1 MEKKIRVTIP
11 YHIFDIIT
19 GDATEFGITKNF
31 LCNYIFEKMKNL
43 KFADTEHIYSGDKE
57 TIQFNLNNKN
67 KSDYYEFLLERGIQV
82 EAEFFRKIFCHYG
95 SLSKRKRELFIFQEL
110 LEKLQHGIK
119 NQRIIK
125 ITFRDGKYSKVTPYS
140 LGHSKLEIANYVF
153 CYDMAEK
160 KYKNYS
166 LKNIKDIYIYRETG
180 FSGDRDYI
188 EKMKKE
194 FDPFLSHGQRVKI
207 RLSTKGERILKEL
220 ATNRP
225 ILLSKEGNKFEF
237 ECSEEKAKRYF
248 SYFLD
253 EAEILEP
260 IHLREWFKK
269 RHQNALQNYK

>member
-1 MEKKIRVTIP
+1 
-11 YHIFDIIT
+11 
-19 GDATEFGITKNF
+19 
-31 LCNYIFEKMKNL
+31 
-43 KFADTEHIYSGDKE
+43 
-57 TIQFNLNNKN
+57 
-67 KSDYYEFLLERGIQV
+67 
-82 EAEFFRKIFCHYG
+82 
-95 SLSKRKRELFIFQEL
+95 
-110 LEKLQHGIK
+110 
-119 NQRIIK
+119 
-125 ITFRDGKYSKVTPYS
+125 
-140 LGHSKLEIANYVF
+140 
-153 CYDMAEK
+153 
-160 KYKNYS
+160 
-166 LKNIKDIYIYRETG
+166 
-180 FSGDRDYI
+180 
-188 EKMKKE
+188 MKKE